1 MYVLCMDVPYAIRS
15 YLHIIC
21 EHRYTYVHSLYFTI
35 GYINICIY
43 IIYTD
48 TLSNSRYAIDPGTG
62 ASFTRPKLT
71 YPPKSIVTHPF
82 DKELKRRK
90 LYLYFNLLRS
100 PVFEH
105 ATLPIFKLLTIP
117 LGYIP
122 IINTLPRTIIS
133 ALTYIN
139 NSHFRSS
146 ASS

>member
-15 YLHIIC
+15 YIHIIC

-35 GYINICIY
+35 GYINLYAY
-43 IIYTD
+43 IIYAD
-48 TLSNSRYAIDPGTG
+48 TLSSSSAIDPSPPTH
-62 ASFTRPKLT
+62 RPKLT
-71 YPPKSIVTHPF
+71 YPTTHTITHIQHPF

-105 ATLPIFKLLTIP
+105 ATIPMLRLLTIP

>member
-1 MYVLCMDVPYAIRS
+1 MDAPYAIRS

-21 EHRYTYVHSLYFTI
+21 EHRYTYVHSFYFTI

-48 TLSNSRYAIDPGTG
+48 TLSNSRYAIDPGSSG
-62 ASFTRPKLT
+62 RPKLT
-71 YPPKSIVTHPF
+71 YPTHTITHPF

-105 ATLPIFKLLTIP
+105 ATLPMLRLLSIP

-122 IINTLPRTIIS
+122 IINTLPGTIIS

>member
-1 MYVLCMDVPYAIRS
+1 MHLSIDV
-15 YLHIIC
+15 
-21 EHRYTYVHSLYFTI
+21 SLY
-35 GYINICIY
+35 
-43 IIYTD
+43 TD
-48 TLSNSRYAIDPGTG
+48 SLSSSSATIDPGTG
-62 ASFTRPKLT
+62 ASTPRPKLT
-71 YPPKSIVTHPF
+71 YPPTTITHPF
-82 DKELKRRK
+82 HKELKRRK

-105 ATLPIFKLLTIP
+105 ATIPLFTLLTIP

-122 IINTLPRTIIS
+122 IINTLPGTIIS